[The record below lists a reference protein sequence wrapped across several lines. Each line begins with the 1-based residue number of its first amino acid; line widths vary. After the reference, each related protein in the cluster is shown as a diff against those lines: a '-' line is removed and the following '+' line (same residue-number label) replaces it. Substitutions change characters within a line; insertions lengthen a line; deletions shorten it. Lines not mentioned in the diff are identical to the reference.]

1 MAHPLKP
8 AESSAHKFG
17 GRPEDYLTI
26 HNWFD
31 ESKSFLGDFRHRALR
46 HHTEGIFLA
55 ERIFGVAIK
64 NKREGGSG
72 SDPNGSRLAVTNQTT
87 ALDVRP
93 DSHESRDASRQGGL
107 VLAPPMV
114 MIVKIVPLRSLH
126 RLPYGTGRQ
135 SFRFRRNV

>member
-64 NKREGGSG
+64 NSEGKQVPVRYLGEEHVKEDLG
-72 SDPNGSRLAVTNQTT
+72 QITT
-87 ALDVRP
+87 AEIRP
-93 DSHESRDASRQGGL
+93 QRGSYGQILTRAERTGL
-107 VLAPPMV
+107 RVCARM
-114 MIVKIVPLRSLH
+114 VPLH
-126 RLPYGTGRQ
+126 RT
-135 SFRFRRNV
+135 